1 MVGSAPHAPAAMRSL
16 TAAPLCLAVVLAGAH
31 ASAQDSRWITLFS
44 LRAMGGGALRVPSQG
59 ALAGEFAGDL
69 TAGVRFFRERPNGRA
84 WHVGPELGFS
94 PLRRGDDITVLWQ
107 FGLTVGY
114 GTVPLHVSWTPR
126 FVVGAVD
133 RDEVIGL
140 RHGLLLT
147 TLAGLA
153 CVELSHQYLRGDTT
167 EENDVRLTVG
177 VDMGMIAHRLI
188 RAISGGGR

>member
-1 MVGSAPHAPAAMRSL
+1 MHPLAATSL
-16 TAAPLCLAVVLAGAH
+16 SLAVALAGATV
-31 ASAQDSRWITLFS
+31 SAQDSRWITLFS
-44 LRAMGGGALRVPSQG
+44 MRAMGGGALLVPSQG
-59 ALAGEFAGDL
+59 ELAGEFAGDL
-69 TAGVRFFRERPNGRA
+69 TAGVRFFRERANGRA

-94 PLRRGDDITVLWQ
+94 PLRRGDDFTVLWQ

-126 FVVGAVD
+126 FVVGPVD
-133 RDEVIGL
+133 RDRVLGL
-140 RHGLLLT
+140 RHGILLT

-153 CVELSHQYLRGDTT
+153 CVELSHQYLRGDAT